1 MQLLIMGAPGAG
13 KGTQAA
19 KLAAKYNLVH
29 VSTGDI
35 FRSLNEMTDLGQ
47 QVRRLMKAG
56 KLIPDD
62 LTNRLVE
69 ERLEC
74 TDCMDNG
81 WILDGYPRN
90 VEQAQNLDVFT
101 NIIRR
106 QLTRVLNIHVPA
118 EKLIERAIGRRI
130 CKNCGATYHVKF
142 NPSKVA
148 DVCDSC
154 GGQLYQRAD
163 DTAETMKNRLS
174 VYEKN
179 TRPLIDYYKQA
190 GIYAEIDGTQ
200 TIDKVTEALFNVLSS
215 VKA

>member
-19 KLAAKYNLVH
+19 KIVKKYNLVH

-47 QVRRLMKAG
+47 QVRRFMKAG
-56 KLIPDD
+56 KLIPDE

-74 TDCMDNG
+74 QDCMDNG

-90 VEQAQNLDVFT
+90 VEQAKNLDVFT
-101 NIIRR
+101 NMIRR

-142 NPSKVA
+142 NPPAKEN
-148 DVCDSC
+148 VCDEC
-154 GGQLYQRAD
+154 GGELYQRAD
-163 DTAETMKNRLS
+163 DTAETMQNRLS
-174 VYEKN
+174 VYEKS
-179 TRPLIDYYKQA
+179 TRPLIDYYKAA

-215 VKA
+215 VKG

>member
-47 QVRRLMKAG
+47 QVRRFMKAG

-74 TDCMDNG
+74 NDCMDNG

-106 QLTRVLNIHVPA
+106 QLTCVLNIHVPA

-148 DVCDSC
+148 DVCDFC

>member
-47 QVRRLMKAG
+47 QVRRFMKAG

-74 TDCMDNG
+74 NDCMDNG

-106 QLTRVLNIHVPA
+106 QLTCVLNIHVPA

>member
-56 KLIPDD
+56 KLIPDN

-215 VKA
+215 VKV

>member
-47 QVRRLMKAG
+47 QVRRFMKAG

-74 TDCMDNG
+74 NDCMDNG

-190 GIYAEIDGTQ
+190 GIYAEIDGAQ

>member
-19 KLAAKYNLVH
+19 KIVKKYNLVH

-35 FRSLNEMTDLGQ
+35 FRSLNERTDLGQ
-47 QVRRLMKAG
+47 QVRRFMKAG

-69 ERLEC
+69 ERLQC
-74 TDCMDNG
+74 NDCMDNG

-90 VEQAQNLDVFT
+90 VEQAKNLDVFT
-101 NIIRR
+101 NMIRR

-118 EKLIERAIGRRI
+118 ENLIERAIGRRI

-148 DVCDSC
+148 DVCDEC
-154 GGQLYQRAD
+154 GGELFQRAD

-174 VYEKN
+174 VYEKS
-179 TRPLIDYYKQA
+179 TRPLIDYYKAA
-190 GIYAEIDGTQ
+190 GIYSEIDGTQ

-215 VKA
+215 VKG

>member
-47 QVRRLMKAG
+47 QVHRFMKAG
-56 KLIPDD
+56 KLIPDN

-74 TDCMDNG
+74 NDCMDNG

>member
-47 QVRRLMKAG
+47 QVHRFMKAG
-56 KLIPDD
+56 KLIPDN

-179 TRPLIDYYKQA
+179 TRPLIDYYKPA

>member
-19 KLAAKYNLVH
+19 KIVKKYNLVH

-47 QVRRLMKAG
+47 QVRRFMKAG

-69 ERLEC
+69 ERLQC
-74 TDCMDNG
+74 NDCMDNG

-90 VEQAQNLDVFT
+90 VEQAKNLDVFT
-101 NIIRR
+101 NMIRR

-148 DVCDSC
+148 DVCDEC
-154 GGQLYQRAD
+154 GGELFQRAD
-163 DTAETMKNRLS
+163 DNEVTMKKRLS
-174 VYEKN
+174 VYEQS

-190 GIYAEIDGTQ
+190 GIYSEIDGTQ

-215 VKA
+215 VKG

>member
-19 KLAAKYNLVH
+19 KLVAKYKIIH

-35 FRSLNEMTDLGQ
+35 FRSLDERTELGQ
-47 QVRRLMKAG
+47 QARRFMEVG

-69 ERLEC
+69 DRLQC
-74 TDCMDNG
+74 SDCMDNG

-90 VEQAQNLDVFT
+90 LEQASNLKVVSRM
-101 NIIRR
+101 IRR
-106 QLTRVLNIHVPA
+106 PLTKVLNIHVPS
-118 EKLIERAIGRRI
+118 EILIERAVGRRI

-142 NPSKVA
+142 NAPKVA

-154 GGQLYQRAD
+154 GGELYQRAD
-163 DTAETMKNRLS
+163 DNADTMKRRLS

-179 TRPLIDYYKQA
+179 TRPLIDYYKQE
-190 GIYAEIDGTQ
+190 GLYAEVDGTQ
-200 TIDKVTEALFNVLSS
+200 PIDKVTEDLFAILDAL
-215 VKA
+215 K

>member
-90 VEQAQNLDVFT
+90 VEQAQNLDVFS

-163 DTAETMKNRLS
+163 DNEATMKKRLS

-190 GIYAEIDGTQ
+190 GIYSEIDGTQ

>member
-47 QVRRLMKAG
+47 QVHRFMKAG
-56 KLIPDD
+56 KLIPDN

-74 TDCMDNG
+74 NDCMDNG

-190 GIYAEIDGTQ
+190 GIYAEIDGAQ

-215 VKA
+215 VKG

>member
-47 QVRRLMKAG
+47 QVHRFMKAG
-56 KLIPDD
+56 KLIPDN

>member
-90 VEQAQNLDVFT
+90 VAQAQNLDVFT

-106 QLTRVLNIHVPA
+106 QLTCVLNIHVPA